1 MKISNRIKKVSSS
14 YGSLYILKNFLLNI
28 FFPKFCLGCEKEGT
42 YFCEDCKACLEIS
55 EDNFCLCKSPKR
67 LTEGG
72 KCNNCQPKELNG
84 LYFTVSYRNKLIKK
98 LIRQF
103 KYEPYI
109 KELAEPLTSLIITHF
124 LLLDKGNQ
132 IRKGKI
138 LVPIPLSKRRLRER
152 GFNQA
157 EEIAKNLSKFLEIP
171 LCNCLVKIKET
182 PSQVDLSKKER
193 RENVKGVFEIDEEAK
208 DKRILLVDDV
218 YTTGTTMNEAAK
230 VLKEAGAKEVWGV
243 VIARGS

>member
-1 MKISNRIKKVSSS
+1 MKISNRIKKVLLS
-14 YGSLYILKNFLLNI
+14 YGSFSILKIFLLNI

-55 EDNFCLCKSPKR
+55 EDNFCLCENPKR
-67 LTEGG
+67 LTEEG
-72 KCNNCQPKELNG
+72 KCSNCQLKELNG
-84 LYFTVSYRNKLIKK
+84 LYFTVSYQNKLIKK
-98 LIRQF
+98 LIHQF

-109 KELAEPLTSLIITHF
+109 KELAEPLANLIITHF
-124 LLLDKGNQ
+124 LLLDKSNQ
-132 IRKGKI
+132 IWKGKI
-138 LVPIPLSKRRLRER
+138 LVPIPLSKGKLKER

-157 EEIAKNLSKFLEIP
+157 EEIAKNLSNFLKIP

-182 PSQVDLSKKER
+182 PSQVDLSEKER
-193 RENVKGVFEIDEEAK
+193 RENIKRVFEIEEEAK